1 MPRLTHSLSPRDI
14 RAALRSAACHLAAEI
29 HDPPPSVSVPTS
41 EACYT
46 GAGAFVVEFRPG
58 GTPAPTVAPS
68 PSPAFSEEQRRRSR
82 LEDDILRVFG
92 AGASTGASAGACT
105 GAAALKGVVIAR
117 RLGRVYDSYLRAT
130 LARMV
135 RDGRL
140 RRATNGGG
148 YAVGDA
154 VREAMGP

>member
-1 MPRLTHSLSPRDI
+1 MPRPCSLTPRDI
-14 RAALRSAACHLAAEI
+14 RAALRTAACHLAAEI
-29 HDPPPSVSVPTS
+29 HTSPPSMSAPVAET
-41 EACYT
+41 CYT

-92 AGASTGASAGACT
+92 AGTSTGASTGAST
-105 GAAALKGVVIAR
+105 GTAAMKGVVIAR

-135 RDGRL
+135 RTGRL

-154 VREAMGP
+154 VGDAMRP